1 MQINFVDITYDDK
14 YVYATGTDLL
24 TGVTKKIRISRTD
37 DEDFW
42 CEGGYETVFY
52 RGAVVLM
59 GTLMDK
65 KKLPKEKCYMW
76 E

>member
-37 DEDFW
+37 DDDFW
-42 CEGGYETVFY
+42 CEGEYETVFY
-52 RGAVVLM
+52 RGAVALM
-59 GTLMDK
+59 GDLIDNH
-65 KKLPKEKCYMW
+65 KLPKEKCYMW

>member
-37 DEDFW
+37 DNDFW

-59 GTLMDK
+59 GTLMEK
-65 KKLPKEKCYMW
+65 KKLPKEKSYMW

>member
-24 TGVTKKIRISRTD
+24 TGVTKKIRISRTND
-37 DEDFW
+37 DDFW
-42 CEGGYETVFY
+42 CEGNYETVFY
-52 RGAVVLM
+52 RGAAALVVELEM
-59 GTLMDK
+59 K
-65 KKLPKEKCYMW
+65 NKLPKEKSYMW